1 MKIQLALIAALSCL
15 LSSCSM
21 MGSSPKEEKHQLELT
36 LHRIRTDLE
45 EIKHDMTSYQMQL
58 QIIEGKIAAGD
69 DLIATMKER
78 FHETQK
84 SSWNQLEYQISLME
98 KKSKNLEAQHEEL
111 VSQLLGLQHYA
122 TDTTKALGQYKDKL
136 KDLEKII
143 ASNQET
149 IEQIKHKKSSPSK
162 SDRPLKTYVVRPGDS
177 LEKIAKL
184 HETSIDEIKKINQLS
199 HDLIIVGQELVV
211 PSPHL

>member
-1 MKIQLALIAALSCL
+1 MKFRFFLLAITSIFFT
-15 LSSCSM
+15 SCSM

-98 KKSKNLEAQHEEL
+98 KKSKSLEAQYEEL
-111 VSQLLGLQHYA
+111 VTQLSSLHHYA
-122 TDTTKALGQYKDKL
+122 LDTTKALTQYKDKL
-136 KDLEKII
+136 KDLEKVI

-149 IEQIKHKKSSPSK
+149 IEQIKHKKIAPAK

-184 HETSIDEIKKINQLS
+184 HDTSIDEIKKINQLS
-199 HDLIIVGQELVV
+199 HDLIIVGQELIV
-211 PSPHL
+211 PSPHS